1 MPAHTILVLLTMAKY
16 KELVDKALALLHQR
30 KVLSMAE
37 LPYLLDVSPDYAM
50 KVARTACTI
59 EDVLVQRRSWD
70 LEHHSWKSGSVL
82 VLGSES
88 DRWLVDMA
96 AHGEIKESELPPRLR
111 QKGAGA

>member
-1 MPAHTILVLLTMAKY
+1 MSKY

-50 KVARTACTI
+50 KVAKTACTV
-59 EDVLVQRRSWD
+59 EDVSVERRSWD
-70 LEHHSWKSGSVL
+70 VEHHSWKGGSVL
-82 VLGSES
+82 VLGSET

-96 AHGEIKESELPPRLR
+96 AHGEIQESDLPPRLR
-111 QKGAGA
+111 SPG